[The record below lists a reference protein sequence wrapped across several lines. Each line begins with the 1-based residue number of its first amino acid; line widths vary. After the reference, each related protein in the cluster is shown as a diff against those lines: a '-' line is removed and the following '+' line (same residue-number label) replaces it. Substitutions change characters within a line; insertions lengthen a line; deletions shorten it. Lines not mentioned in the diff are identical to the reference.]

1 MTEMRTQTDL
11 REGDQ
16 VEFKEMYNDKCLEDI
31 CAFANTRGGV
41 LLIGVDDKGKAVGV
55 PKSDAFMQKV
65 ASAISTTL
73 GVAPRM
79 DWQTMD
85 VAEVLVVSVQ
95 ATDWLVA
102 CKGRHLVRVG
112 STNRELSR
120 EEIGRRMLRQIGSSW
135 DALPTDHGLEAIDP
149 SAGSCRW

>member
-1 MTEMRTQTDL
+1 MSDTQITLDL

-16 VEFKEMYNDKCLEDI
+16 VEFKEKFNDKCIEDA

-41 LLIGVDDKGKAVGV
+41 IFLGVDDHAKAGGV
-55 PKSDAFMQKV
+55 PKSDAFVQKV
-65 ASAISTTL
+65 ASAMSDTL
-73 GVAPRM
+73 GIAPQMEWRTV
-79 DWQTMD
+79 DGAD
-85 VAEVLVVSVQ
+85 VLVISVT

-120 EEIGRRMLRQIGSSW
+120 EESQPGCQRTSCAGWASTSGRSRRCF
-135 DALPTDHGLEAIDP
+135 T
-149 SAGSCRW
+149 